1 MKPYGFLT
9 LKVNNNTEVN
19 NVDLVAVKIVSCA
32 VASPIMRGVT
42 RIFILWEWGYSM

>member
-19 NVDLVAVKIVSCA
+19 NDTCLPLVFELGK
-32 VASPIMRGVT
+32 
-42 RIFILWEWGYSM
+42 YSHSSWYRLLGK